1 MSNYVL
7 TDDLLDDWRDDVLHG
22 PPPKRFAMGNGLESI
37 SLGPGMVALIGGA
50 PGMGKTAFVMQCVTD
65 AMVADRSLTACVCN
79 VEMPVERL
87 LERQLSRLAD
97 VPLSDIL
104 HRRLNDKQRD
114 ALEPAFDVI
123 EAIADRLVWVK
134 SSYTLEA
141 VAEAA
146 DSIDAE
152 LIVLDYIQRI
162 RSTGSRG
169 EDKRSTVD
177 ATMDSLR
184 RFADAGCCVL
194 ALSAVGRSRDK
205 RGRQSYAGEDLSLAS
220 FRESS
225 ELEFGAD
232 DAYLLVS
239 SDTNA
244 SPSDAVVDVT
254 LKQLKSRY
262 GQPTDIHLIF
272 DKAAQSFRVERE
284 RFADSISELWKP

>member
-1 MSNYVL
+1 MSNHVL
-7 TDDLLDDWRDDVLHG
+7 TDDLLDDWRGDVLHG
-22 PPPKRFAMGNGLESI
+22 KPPKRYSMGDGLDSI

-50 PGMGKTAFVMQCVTD
+50 PGMGKTAFAMQCVAD
-65 AMVADRSLTACVCN
+65 AMVADESLTACVCN

-87 LERQLSRLAD
+87 LERQLSRLSD
-97 VPLSDIL
+97 IPLSDIL

-114 ALEPAFDVI
+114 ALEPAFEVI
-123 EAIADRLVWVK
+123 ESIADRLVWVK

-152 LIVLDYIQRI
+152 LIILDYIQRI
-162 RSTGSRG
+162 RSTSSKG
-169 EDKRSTVD
+169 EDKKSTVD

-194 ALSAVGRSRDK
+194 ALSAVGRSKDK

-232 DAYLLVS
+232 DAFLLVAGAP
-239 SDTNA
+239 DA
-244 SPSDAVVDVT
+244 SPTDAVAEVT

-262 GQPTDIHLIF
+262 GQPTDVELLF
-272 DKAAQSFRVERE
+272 DRTVQSFRVEGGRL
-284 RFADSISELWKP
+284 ADAIAEAWKP